1 MTESLV
7 ALRDRR
13 EQVIARVSE
22 AYAADLIDVDDLDRR
37 LDLAHQARSV
47 AELDQLVADLAPANS
62 APAPAGTPSTALVPA
77 GSHAIDDPDR
87 PEQKRLR
94 VIMGAVERRG
104 PWTMPR
110 RMVTRVFWGSAELD
124 FREASIAPGT
134 SVLDVSVTMG
144 SLELI
149 LPPWLAVDVDVSSF
163 AAAVEERHRAPREPD
178 PGRPLLRVT
187 GAVRL
192 GSLEISTRLPGES
205 KVAAWRRA
213 RRERKAL
220 RSAETRALP
229 PGREHM

>member
-37 LDLAHQARSV
+37 LDLAHRARTV
-47 AELDQLVADLAPANS
+47 AELDQLVADLAPAAA
-62 APAPAGTPSTALVPA
+62 APAEAPSTALVPA

-87 PEQKRLR
+87 PDEKRLR
-94 VIMGAVERRG
+94 VILGAVERRG

-110 RMVTRVFWGSAELD
+110 RLTTRVFWGSAELD
-124 FREASIAPGT
+124 FREASISPGT
-134 SVLDVSVTMG
+134 SVLDVRVTMG
-144 SLELI
+144 SLELV
-149 LPPWLAVDVDVSSF
+149 LPPWLAVDVDVESL
-163 AAAVEERHRAPREPD
+163 AASVEERHRAPREPD

-192 GSLEISTRLPGES
+192 GSLEITTRLPGES
-205 KVAAWRRA
+205 KVEAWRRA

-220 RSAETRALP
+220 RRAETRALP
-229 PGREHM
+229 PGRGQM